1 VNRGAQRIHHG
12 GHRDRLC
19 PEGREDVFALQTYMG
34 FEIERKGNMEIERW
48 REDNEDPNKPQ
59 KFYFQERWLE
69 KIGE

>member
-1 VNRGAQRIHHG
+1 
-12 GHRDRLC
+12 
-19 PEGREDVFALQTYMG
+19 MG